1 MTTRRSAF
9 SATAVGEGRYHPRVV
24 GFFDRFVP
32 RSQRTSR
39 QVKAARAKEMSGELA
54 DAVDLYQEA
63 GLPDEAARV
72 LLMRADGERSAEK
85 RIALLALAA
94 YTAQSEDIKKKAA
107 GRKALVSFDV
117 LRGRGGSFLKSEVL
131 AVARELEEAGELEP
145 AADAYALAGDADGE
159 IRALTSAGAIDRLE
173 ERLRETEAAT
183 RDERDLELTLRK
195 IADLDRTAERRAALE
210 LALGMLAKRDD
221 ERIADAARTIRAH
234 LTRGPVVDLEIDGE
248 PRRYALGAEVTVGR
262 GDATIV
268 VASRAASRKHLRVRR
283 DPIEGLVAE
292 DLDTRNGTLLAGAR
306 ISGAIAVGDGLR
318 LELGG
323 EVLCVITPRPD
334 GSVDVEVAGV
344 AYVAP
349 LGELMID
356 GWAVEHEA
364 VRDESFVVL
373 RSPAGAARPYLG
385 DFQLAARVELCAGD
399 EIRSSRGG
407 PVRLRVPTAHAGTRS
422 QEETMIYTRDR
433 T

>member
-1 MTTRRSAF
+1 M
-9 SATAVGEGRYHPRVV
+9 

-32 RSQRTSR
+32 KSQRTNR
-39 QVKAARAKEMSGELA
+39 QAKAARAKEMSGELA

-94 YTAQSEDIKKKAA
+94 YTAQSEDIKKKAG
-107 GRKALVSFDV
+107 GRKAMVSFDV

-159 IRALTSAGAIDRLE
+159 IRALTAAGAIDRLE
-173 ERLRETEAAT
+173 ERLRANEAAT
-183 RDERDLELTLRK
+183 RDERDLELTLRR

-221 ERIADAARTIRAH
+221 QRIADAARAIRAH
-234 LTRGPVVDLEIDGE
+234 LTRGPVVDLEIDGQ
-248 PRRYALGAEVTVGR
+248 PRRYALGLEITVGR

-283 DPIEGLVAE
+283 APGGGFLAE

-306 ISGAIAVGDGLR
+306 ISGAIPVGDGLR

-323 EVLCVITPRPD
+323 EVPCVIMPRSD
-334 GSVDVEVAGV
+334 GNIDIEIGGLS
-344 AYVAP
+344 YVAP
-349 LGELMID
+349 LGELVID
-356 GWAVEHEA
+356 GWVVDHEA

-373 RSPAGAARPYLG
+373 RSPPGAQRPYLG

-407 PVRLRVPTAHAGTRS
+407 AVRLRVPAAHAGSRS

-433 T
+433 

>member
-1 MTTRRSAF
+1 MPRAF
-9 SATAVGEGRYHPRVV
+9 CRPLGGSRLYDANAV

-32 RSQRTSR
+32 KSQRISR
-39 QVKAARAKEMSGELA
+39 QAKAARAKEMSGELA

-94 YTAQSEDIKKKAA
+94 YTAQSEDIKKKAG
-107 GRKALVSFDV
+107 GRKAMVSFDV

-145 AADAYALAGDADGE
+145 AADAYALAGDTEGE
-159 IRALTSAGAIDRLE
+159 IRALTAAGAIDRLE
-173 ERLRETEAAT
+173 ERLRANEAAT
-183 RDERDLELTLRK
+183 RDERDLELTLRR

-210 LALGMLAKRDD
+210 LALGTLSKRDD
-221 ERIADAARTIRAH
+221 QRIADAARTIRAH
-234 LTRGPVVDLEIDGE
+234 LTRGPVVDLEIDGQ
-248 PRRYALGAEVTVGR
+248 PARYALGAEVTVGR

-268 VASRAASRKHLRVRR
+268 VASRAASRKHLRIRR
-283 DPIEGLVAE
+283 APGGGFLAE

-306 ISGAIAVGDGLR
+306 ITGAIPVGEGLH

-323 EVLCVITPRPD
+323 EVPCEITPRAD
-334 GSVDVEVAGV
+334 GNLDIEIGGLN
-344 AYVAP
+344 YVAP
-349 LGELMID
+349 LGELTID
-356 GWAVEHEA
+356 GWAVDHEA

-373 RSPAGAARPYLG
+373 RSPPGAQRPYLG

-407 PVRLRVPTAHAGTRS
+407 AVRLRVPAAHAGSRS

-433 T
+433 

>member
-1 MTTRRSAF
+1 M
-9 SATAVGEGRYHPRVV
+9 
-24 GFFDRFVP
+24 GFFDRFLP
-32 RSQRTSR
+32 KSRSLAR
-39 QVKAARAKEMSGELA
+39 QIKAARAKEMSGELA

-94 YTAQSEDIKKKAA
+94 YTAQSEELKKKAS

-145 AADAYALAGDADGE
+145 AADAYALAGDVDGE

-173 ERLRETEAAT
+173 ERLRESEATT
-183 RDERDLELTLRK
+183 RDERDLELTLRR

-210 LALGMLAKRDD
+210 LALGTLAKRDD
-221 ERIADAARTIRAH
+221 QRIADAARTIRAH
-234 LTRGPVVDLEIDGE
+234 LTRGPVVELEIDGT
-248 PRRYALGAEVTVGR
+248 PRRYALGAEVTIGR

-268 VASRAASRKHLRVRR
+268 VASRAASRKHLRIRR
-283 DPIEGLVAE
+283 APGGGFLAE
-292 DLDTRNGTLLAGAR
+292 DLDTRNGTFLAGAR
-306 ISGAIAVGDGLR
+306 ISGSIPVGEGLR

-323 EVLCVITPRPD
+323 EVLCVITPRSD
-334 GSVDVEVAGV
+334 GNVDVEVAGI

-349 LGELMID
+349 LGELMVD
-356 GWAVEHEA
+356 EWAVDHEA

-373 RSPAGAARPYLG
+373 RSPPGSARPYLG
-385 DFQLAARVELCAGD
+385 EFQLAARVELCAGD

-407 PVRLRVPTAHAGTRS
+407 AVRLRVPAAHTGTRS
-422 QEETMIYTRDR
+422 QEETMIYTRDLQ
-433 T
+433 